1 LKFRFYLALTA
12 HTNAQ
17 LQAGRMAVNSDAM
30 APATFAYLSL
40 CRAPLHHLVH
50 NEPAVAPCRLL
61 QAEDDADP

>member
-1 LKFRFYLALTA
+1 
-12 HTNAQ
+12 
-17 LQAGRMAVNSDAM
+17 MAVNSDAM